1 MRKLLKRAMPVL
13 CSIIIV
19 LGTVFGSYTQAHAT
33 GLGITEMIYYTYWD
47 LINTIYASCG
57 YDMSVSDTQINNH
70 GVTGKQAWDNFCTA
84 VEGTAKMHGK
94 LFKGGLEE
102 LEGLASNATAKGLS
116 MSQDLYDMLKDCLYY
131 STNSL
136 PPDGKC
142 SDVSYLTNQ
151 FMVSSDTK
159 DANRDRAFQLICNV
173 TGLSS
178 DYDGYS
184 NVRSCGVLT
193 DAVYY
198 GKLLNI
204 VFCPGKYPC
213 YYFYSSYYSLSWD
226 PSNHIFYYYDS
237 SGKKCKAYCE
247 RIVIN
252 SVEKEVTSETGT
264 FSLSNFNW
272 VMRNGSFFSHTATT
286 SKVSSV
292 SPPKVVPKVM
302 KWTKCKDVPNIYRQV
317 KLKEKEDHSIYVP
330 GVGDV
335 TNWDVWKDSLKD
347 RTTTDA
353 EEKLWNSQ
361 YHFEDNDGDDDNDN
375 KNDNNQDERLPAAI
389 PIFAD
394 MGTKPDPEPD
404 TEEPTENP
412 DKDDDKKQDSSET
425 TGSVFPMI
433 NPDTGNYVDPKTG
446 YDIDPD
452 TGYLIDPKTG
462 DLIDPESGEVVQP
475 GSGGGSGSGSGG
487 SGVSPPGK
495 FSNITKCFPFCIP
508 WDIMTLIKSMNADKK
523 APHFTF
529 EYHFE
534 SIDYTFKI
542 DVDMS
547 DYWKYIKIFRWGMTI
562 FFIIG
567 LFFLTVKFTTFV
579 YRMGG

>member
-57 YDMSVSDTQINNH
+57 YDVSVSDAQINNH

-84 VEGTAKMHGK
+84 VEGTAKFHGK
-94 LFKGGLEE
+94 LFKGCFEE
-102 LEGLASNATAKGLS
+102 LKGLASNATAKGIS
-116 MSQDLYDMLKDCLYY
+116 MSQDLYDMLKDSLCDTSGSSGSTVGEFTVTDAGQYSRMIASLCSCSSYSDVGTLSYSMLGKQVASGHVKLSIIKGTNRFYLLELPKDAHSFSFEYDSKSGYSSLYY
-131 STNSL
+131 L
-136 PPDGKC
+136 DGRSYKC
-142 SDVSYLTNQ
+142 
-151 FMVSSDTK
+151 K
-159 DANRDRAFQLICNV
+159 
-173 TGLSS
+173 
-178 DYDGYS
+178 YS
-184 NVRSCGVLT
+184 GGG
-193 DAVYY
+193 D
-198 GKLLNI
+198 I
-204 VFCPGKYPC
+204 
-213 YYFYSSYYSLSWD
+213 
-226 PSNHIFYYYDS
+226 IDS
-237 SGKKCKAYCE
+237 SG
-247 RIVIN
+247 RTIF
-252 SVEKEVTSETGT
+252 TDMTFGT
-264 FSLSNFNW
+264 FSGHASW
-272 VMRNGSFFSHTATT
+272 VLQNGHFFFDKSITA
-286 SKVSSV
+286 KQVSSN
-292 SPPKVVPKVM
+292 PPKVVPKVM

-353 EEKLWNSQ
+353 EEELWNSQ
-361 YHFEDNDGDDDNDN
+361 YHFEDDNDDNDN

-404 TEEPTENP
+404 TEDSTENP

-487 SGVSPPGK
+487 SGISPPGK
-495 FSNITKCFPFCIP
+495 FSNITKYFPFCIP
-508 WDIMTLIKSMNADKK
+508 WDIMTLIKSMNAEKK

-529 EYHFE
+529 EYHFD